1 MDEEAVQMPCPR
13 LVRDGGLSGHPAP
26 EDTSDLAGEMALV
39 GLLSLPWDRLPV
51 SPLEPS
57 YILTFSK

>member
-1 MDEEAVQMPCPR
+1 MPCPR